1 MSAQP
6 PAPQDEQPETVS
18 PAPHPAAKKLPI
30 PAIIAIT
37 AAIGLVVGLAGGLG
51 GMYLYTNPIINQQ
64 QSDIQDLN
72 TSLDSVKAQLADANE
87 KLNPQEDPN
96 DTGSNTD
103 ASGTGETAAGQPFIP
118 SVDAVMD
125 DVYADA
131 VTRAMR
137 KEERARSAEAKR
149 IESVNDEQ
157 SRVAETLSKL
167 HRGDLDIAAY
177 EDEHKFDGD
186 GDDPA

>member
-87 KLNPQEDPN
+87 SSTPRKIPTTRDP
-96 DTGSNTD
+96 TPTL
-103 ASGTGETAAGQPFIP
+103 
-118 SVDAVMD
+118 
-125 DVYADA
+125 
-131 VTRAMR
+131 
-137 KEERARSAEAKR
+137 RARGRPPSAA
-149 IESVNDEQ
+149 
-157 SRVAETLSKL
+157 ASK
-167 HRGDLDIAAY
+167 
-177 EDEHKFDGD
+177 
-186 GDDPA
+186 